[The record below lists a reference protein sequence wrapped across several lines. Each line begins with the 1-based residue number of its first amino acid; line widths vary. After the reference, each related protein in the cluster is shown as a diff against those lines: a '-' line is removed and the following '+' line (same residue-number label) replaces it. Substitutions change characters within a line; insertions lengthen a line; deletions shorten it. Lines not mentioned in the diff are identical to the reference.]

1 MKLRP
6 TFKSLAAVA
15 GVLALGA
22 CSGLGVQEARM
33 VPPTGGAFETALHGE
48 YLALSEA
55 EYAEYDYSDSDVF
68 AANAV
73 MAAGGSAPEP
83 EMLEYREIPE
93 ANVEELGNARDR
105 LVAALDASGR
115 SKAPGSAA
123 HAQGMF
129 DCWMQEQ
136 EENIQPEDIAA
147 CRAGFFGAIVAVENA
162 LRPAPEP
169 MVEAEPEPE
178 PEPMALPE
186 VEAPSTHY
194 VIFFA
199 FNSSEISKDAS
210 GTIGDAVAATRQLK
224 VVNITVA
231 AHTDRAGASSYNQD
245 LAQRRALA
253 VVDKIRRFGGVN
265 LNINIKNHG
274 ENKLAAN
281 TVDGV
286 KDGRNRRVEI
296 FIDQ

>member
-6 TFKSLAAVA
+6 SIKFIAAGA
-15 GVLALGA
+15 GLLALGA
-22 CSGLGVQEARM
+22 CSGLGVQEARQAQ
-33 VPPTGGAFETALHGE
+33 PTGGAFETALHGE

-55 EYAEYDYSDSDVF
+55 EYAEYDYEDSDVF

-73 MAAGGSAPEP
+73 MAAGGTAPQP
-83 EMLEYREIPE
+83 DMLENREIPE
-93 ANVEELGNARDR
+93 ANVEELSKARNR

-115 SKAPGSAA
+115 SKAPTSAA

-129 DCWMQEQ
+129 DCWVQEQ

-186 VEAPSTHY
+186 VEMPSTHY
-194 VIFFA
+194 VIYFD
-199 FNSSEISKDAS
+199 FNSADISADAS
-210 GTIGDAVAATRQLK
+210 STIGDAVAATRQLK
-224 VVNITVA
+224 ANDIVVS
-231 AHTDRAGASSYNQD
+231 AHTDRAGASAYNQN
-245 LAQRRALA
+245 LAQKRALA
-253 VVDKIRRFGGVN
+253 VVDKIRRFGGGN
-265 LNINIKNHG
+265 LNIKIENHG
-274 ENKLAAN
+274 EDQPAAK

-296 FIDQ
+296 VIPQ